1 MAKPVNRLTGDA
13 PDGQNP
19 NKKYVP
25 TKEGSFKYTPPPPPK
40 PDPRDANIFT
50 EEKLQRSGGKMKEPP
65 MGLDSKKK
73 GGVIKKRFARGGEI
87 MDEVGMDAEEA
98 SSKAS
103 GLKASKGEDVG
114 FFKRLMMG
122 NIDAP
127 GSEAYNKFGAG
138 RGRVENMPAPVREA
152 IKRPSGDG
160 FKPEPTKEADKPV
173 AKPPSYA
180 DHGEDLPPE
189 VNRSKYNSD
198 YTTPNKVLANVAKPK
213 ITSSK
218 KETKGSTRSLNL
230 PNKKEEDET
239 VASPVV
245 STMSERYKI
254 PGDYKEVKRVNAL
267 RRRMGMAADDETEEE
282 LRKEEFG
289 KKTGM
294 YAKGGPIDKETV
306 IYPRDTGKETVIYP
320 KDTGKET
327 VLEDNPDLMKRG
339 RVRGVTGE
347 IANLDSTAVRDRKTA
362 QMLIAQDE
370 KFRKKHPGG
379 VKAYAQGGSVS
390 SRGDG
395 CAQRGKTR
403 GKVL

>member
-87 MDEVGMDAEEA
+87 MDDAGMDAEEA

-138 RGRVENMPAPVREA
+138 RGRVENMPVPVREA
-152 IKRPSGDG
+152 KRLLDDVVKSEVT
-160 FKPEPTKEADKPV
+160 KQPE
-173 AKPPSYA
+173 
-180 DHGEDLPPE
+180 
-189 VNRSKYNSD
+189 RF
-198 YTTPNKVLANVAKPK
+198 TPNDTSSDVENTFASSS
-213 ITSSK
+213 TSSK
-218 KETKGSTRSLNL
+218 KEPAKQEAVKQVKKPTRVVKNL
-230 PNKKEEDET
+230 DGEAREGP
-239 VASPVV
+239 A
-245 STMSERYKI
+245 
-254 PGDYKEVKRVNAL
+254 AQL
-267 RRRMGMAADDETEEE
+267 AADKMDYVSRSDTM
-282 LRKEEFG
+282 RS
-289 KKTGM
+289 
-294 YAKGGPIDKETV
+294 KGRPGSISESDK
-306 IYPRDTGKETVIYP
+306 P
-320 KDTGKET
+320 KPPVGS
-327 VLEDNPDLMKRG
+327 MRG
-339 RVRGVTGE
+339 YGE
-347 IANLDSTAVRDRKTA
+347 IANLNTLAERDKKSKEMMKDADERDSFKRRISS
-362 QMLIAQDE
+362 LS
-370 KFRKKHPGG
+370 GG
-379 VKAYAQGGSVS
+379 FKSGGATKAYAQGGSVS